1 MAWVMTAAMLF
12 TGKDNGVAWLYND
25 KTAEVEAAN
34 LRTAENPYDDNIVTM
49 EQIVDEDVT
58 REQGMKTRLNAKEK
72 EIEGDKTLM
81 QEMKEREAAL
91 QEELRQAKSD
101 LARER
106 ATGKDLARE
115 RAILQEKAGFLDTHK
130 NGKTAAVAAVITRY
144 ATAGTPSKFRDS
156 LMLLL
161 ESIRDV
167 NTRSEWNLVP
177 VALCMKGDDNVP
189 ENAIAEL
196 QHLGFT
202 VKMED
207 AVVEMKDISSDA
219 AELYVKEIHKE

>member
-12 TGKDNGVAWLYND
+12 TWKDNGVAWLYND
-25 KTAEVEAAN
+25 ETAEVEAAKGN
-34 LRTAENPYDDNIVTM
+34 LRTAEKNYETM
-49 EQIVDEDVT
+49 KHIVDEDVT
-58 REQGMKTRLNAKEK
+58 HEQGMTTRLNAEEK

-106 ATGKDLARE
+106 ATGKE
-115 RAILQEKAGFLDTHK
+115 RAHEMQKQEKAGFLDTQK

-177 VALCMKGDDNVP
+177 VALCMKGADNVP